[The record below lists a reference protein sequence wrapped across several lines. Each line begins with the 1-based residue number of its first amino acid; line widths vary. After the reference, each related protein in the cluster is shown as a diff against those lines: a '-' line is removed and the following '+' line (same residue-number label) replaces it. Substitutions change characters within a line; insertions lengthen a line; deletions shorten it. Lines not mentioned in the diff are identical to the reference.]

1 MQLIAGLVMALAAI
15 LLVLEPLLRAASG
28 LSVEA
33 PLPLF
38 ADSDDDADP
47 RFARRD
53 RALAALKE
61 IDFDRAT
68 GKLSEDDYGKL
79 KAEFTEEA
87 LAALREADA
96 AAEAPPAAV
105 APSAI
110 SHLPAAAPDEVEKL
124 IASARKGGNGG
135 RKSRRFCYECGAAL
149 QGSRR
154 FCTDCGAVL
163 KVS

>member
-28 LSVEA
+28 LEVAA
-33 PLPLF
+33 PAPLF
-38 ADSDDDADP
+38 ADSDDETDP
-47 RFARRD
+47 RLARRD

-68 GKLSEDDYGKL
+68 GKLSDDDYGKL

-96 AAEAPPAAV
+96 VAAGDQ
-105 APSAI
+105 PSAI
-110 SHLPAAAPDEVEKL
+110 SHLPSPPQADEVEKL
-124 IASARKGGNGG
+124 ITSARRGGNGG
-135 RKSRRFCYECGAAL
+135 KKTRRFCYQCGSPL
-149 QGSRR
+149 QASRR